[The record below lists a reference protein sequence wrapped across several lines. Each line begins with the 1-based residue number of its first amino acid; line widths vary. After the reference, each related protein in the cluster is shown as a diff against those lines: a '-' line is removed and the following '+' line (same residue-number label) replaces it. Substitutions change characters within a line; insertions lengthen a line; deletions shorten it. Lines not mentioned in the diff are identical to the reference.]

1 MKNKIIVSSIL
12 TIALCLSMIAGS
24 TFALFTSESRVDVTV
39 NAGTVD
45 VDVDASNLTI
55 SSTLGTAL
63 GTADLTDNVI
73 TLTNLVP
80 GDYVTFTLKVTNKS
94 NVTVNYRALIK
105 AVEDNGLLDG
115 LVITYDN
122 EFASDWKK
130 LEPTTA
136 NVAEVVVTISL
147 PETASN
153 DYQNTSCKLAYVVE
167 AVQGNV
173 EIVDNI
179 VYKTDENGNKVI
191 SDKMGELP
199 EKVSI
204 LEGTVALKNKWLKG
218 NTTVKEVV
226 VPVGLTD
233 FGGTPK
239 ADGTSASGGFF
250 YGSAVEKVTLP
261 EGLTEI
267 PAAAFNQA
275 TKLKEVN
282 IPSTVT
288 TIGINAFAGTGLES
302 LTIPATVTSIG
313 YGAFRDMANLTTVTI
328 EGDAVHIPDYTF
340 RNCANLTSV
349 YLMCNT
355 LTLDSGNMAF
365 TNTSTNNENPNN
377 ITIYTFSQSVYYTL
391 VSNDH
396 VKANVVLLNDK
407 IAEGLYKAEGEYYVE
422 SAEGLM
428 TLHGMM
434 ADKSAGRDVVINLMS
449 DLDMTGHVWTP
460 IDSHIDLGI
469 TLKEFNGNGN
479 TIKNL
484 TVNGQAMFKR
494 FANNADVVIKNLTFD
509 NATVNHTGI
518 NTSII
523 VGQTYNNVLLDNVD
537 VKNSTVTGGYKVATL
552 IASVYN
558 ESSSTITATLKN
570 CDVENVTVRSLSYD
584 FYTAGLVSFVYTG
597 DNDKIEFENCTV
609 NDLHL
614 YAVNVYSYHAPIYC
628 DSEATL
634 YSEADGVTVGTWTFE
649 NIQ

>member
-24 TFALFTSESRVDVTV
+24 TFALFTSESKVDVTV
-39 NAGTVD
+39 KSGTVD
-45 VDVDASNLTI
+45 VDVNASALTLG
-55 SSTLGTAL
+55 STLGTAL
-63 GTADLTDNVI
+63 GTADLNGNVI

-80 GDYVTFTLKVTNKS
+80 GDYVTFTLTITNKS
-94 NVTVNYRALIK
+94 NVTVNYRALVK
-105 AVEDNGLLDG
+105 TVEDKGLLSG
-115 LVITYDN
+115 LVITYN
-122 EFASDWKK
+122 NAFASDWKK

-147 PETASN
+147 PETAG
-153 DYQNTSCKLAYVVE
+153 DAYQKKSCKLAYVVE

-173 EIVDNI
+173 DILDNI
-179 VYKTDENGNKVI
+179 IYSTDENGNKVI
-191 SDKMGELP
+191 GDAMGELP

-204 LEGTVALKNKWLKG
+204 LEGTVALRNKWLQG
-218 NTTVKEVV
+218 NTTVKEVIL
-226 VPVGLTD
+226 PATITD
-233 FGGTPK
+233 FAGTPN
-239 ADGTSASGGFF
+239 ATGTGASGGFF

-275 TKLKEVN
+275 AKLKEVN

-288 TIGINAFAGTGLES
+288 TIGINAFAGSGLES

-313 YGAFRDMANLTTVTI
+313 YGAFRDMANLTTITI
-328 EGDAVHIPDYTF
+328 KGDAVHIPDYTF

-365 TNTSTNNENPNN
+365 TNTGTNNENPNN
-377 ITIYTFSQSVYYTL
+377 ITIYTFSQSVYDTL
-391 VSNDH
+391 VSNDN
-396 VKANVVLLNDK
+396 VKANVVLLNK
-407 IAEGLYKAEGEYYVE
+407 VAEGLYKAEGEYYVD

-428 TLHGMM
+428 TIHGMM
-434 ADKSAGRDVVINLMS
+434 ADKSAGRNVVINLMS

-460 IDSHIDLGI
+460 IDSHIDSGM

-484 TVNGQAMFKR
+484 TVNGQAMFSR

-509 NATVNHTGI
+509 NATVNNPTGL

-537 VKNSTVTGGYKVATL
+537 VKNSTITGGYKVATL
-552 IASVYN
+552 IGTVYN

-570 CDVENVTVRSLSYD
+570 CDVENVTVKSLTYD
-584 FYTAGLVSFVYTG
+584 YFTTGLVSFVYTG
-597 DNDKIEFENCTV
+597 DNDTIEFENCTI

-614 YAVNVYSYHAPIYC
+614 YAVNAYSYHAPIYC
-628 DSEATL
+628 DNEATL